1 MMMMG
6 RTMTSIVQD
15 PQDAQRYTALAVLLG
30 RLSTEEEERLRFA
43 TLFRREAREDE
54 AIVAMAG
61 LLDAAAT
68 LRARE
73 SAAPMERMIAAA

>member
-1 MMMMG
+1 MG

-54 AIVAMAG
+54 AIIAMAG

>member
-1 MMMMG
+1 MMG

>member
-30 RLSTEEEERLRFA
+30 RLSMEEEERLRFA

-54 AIVAMAG
+54 AIIAMAG

-73 SAAPMERMIAAA
+73 SAAPLERMIAAA

>member
-1 MMMMG
+1 MMMG

>member
-1 MMMMG
+1 MG

>member
-1 MMMMG
+1 MG

-54 AIVAMAG
+54 AIIAMAG

-73 SAAPMERMIAAA
+73 SAAPMEWMTAA

>member
-1 MMMMG
+1 MMG

-30 RLSTEEEERLRFA
+30 RLSMEEEERLRFA

-54 AIVAMAG
+54 AIIAMAG
-61 LLDAAAT
+61 LLDAAST

-73 SAAPMERMIAAA
+73 SAAPMEWMTAA

>member
-1 MMMMG
+1 MMG

-30 RLSTEEEERLRFA
+30 RLSMEEEERLRFA

-54 AIVAMAG
+54 AIIAMAG

-73 SAAPMERMIAAA
+73 SAAPLERMIAAA

>member
-1 MMMMG
+1 MG

-73 SAAPMERMIAAA
+73 SAAPMERMIAVA

>member
-1 MMMMG
+1 MG

-54 AIVAMAG
+54 AMVAMAG